1 MIRRAWRFSKTIFL
15 NVVSIALAV
24 LTELM
29 GYVLNLEWATIINNP
44 KLLFWWMMGMNVL
57 NIILR
62 MRTSAL
68 PGQKDKVE

>member
-24 LTELM
+24 LTELL

>member
-1 MIRRAWRFSKTIFL
+1 MIRRAWRYSKTIFL

-68 PGQKDKVE
+68 PGQKDKPE

>member
-1 MIRRAWRFSKTIFL
+1 MIRRAWRYSKTIFL